1 MTVAGSNIQLEGQS
15 GAQIIS
21 PAAEFAA
28 LTITDAV
35 NVGVTDLVI
44 TAPAGAGHAVFVARS
59 QVDFA
64 RMTLESVDRTAL
76 SAWRGSEVG
85 IHSSTMQLSTIGVDV
100 QLNSHVTIGGG
111 DGAGIQGV
119 TQIKNNSDHGI
130 RVAGESSVQIRS
142 NDNLATDSTLPGST
156 VLVDGNGTS
165 RGTAGIRVDEA
176 SRLVIE
182 DQTPS
187 NSTHVSITNNG
198 GVGIS
203 AVGLSRVDLENVKVE
218 FNAGGGL
225 SLSGISFA
233 DVEGDRRASSASMTI
248 NSNTGIGVDVRDN
261 SVAKF
266 NVAEINDNTSSGIFV
281 QNNSILTLTR
291 SDVISNDLH
300 GIFAETSA
308 LVTASR
314 TDVNQNVLSGIFGRI
329 NATITLRPG
338 THIDGNFQ
346 DGIHLETQSLVV
358 VSPNVFATQNVPPQ
372 LEMENSVPPLS

>member
-1 MTVAGSNIQLEGQS
+1 
-15 GAQIIS
+15 
-21 PAAEFAA
+21 
-28 LTITDAV
+28 
-35 NVGVTDLVI
+35 
-44 TAPAGAGHAVFVARS
+44 
-59 QVDFA
+59 
-64 RMTLESVDRTAL
+64 
-76 SAWRGSEVG
+76 
-85 IHSSTMQLSTIGVDV
+85 MQLSTIGVDV